1 MGARVHLKQV
11 WEPNFHLLP
20 WLRDS
25 PKPTEPCLW
34 PPAANS
40 MHPALAYSSP
50 HQCIDCQEIKRY
62 KLLCM
67 KEISY
72 EDITYGTGDGGHYVI
87 IIFNGL

>member
-50 HQCIDCQEIKRY
+50 HQCIDCQELTMRFGS
-62 KLLCM
+62 KLRNNM
-67 KEISY
+67 VQIAP
-72 EDITYGTGDGGHYVI
+72 
-87 IIFNGL
+87 F